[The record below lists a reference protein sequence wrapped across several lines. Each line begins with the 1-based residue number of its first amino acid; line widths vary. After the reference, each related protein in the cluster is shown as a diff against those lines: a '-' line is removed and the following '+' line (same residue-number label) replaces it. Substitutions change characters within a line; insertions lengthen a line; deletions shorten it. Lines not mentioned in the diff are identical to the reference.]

1 MCKENSEVGGS
12 QRLLQGFYLSSLG
25 YECALGLTVGNMIFN
40 AVQFLTYGQMK
51 QIIGHGEILTLPQT
65 FLAGAFT
72 GVAVSFVETPM
83 DLFKSQL
90 QVQIIRA
97 KDNPEYKA
105 EFNTVGGAIKKI
117 IKVNGIFGCYQ
128 GFCTTLLRD
137 TIAVSLYFGV
147 YEWYRRALLKKDQP
161 LSDMQYQGMFTQF
174 MAGGV
179 GGIAYW
185 AGIYPLDIVK
195 SQLQVDNIVK
205 AERKYHGFMDCAK
218 RLYAEGGVKAFFPGF
233 TPCII
238 RAFLGNAA
246 CFVCYEQS
254 KAMMNKVF

>member
-1 MCKENSEVGGS
+1 MGGS

-105 EFNTVGGAIKKI
+105 EFNYNGAQFRLVGQRLTRREMVTASA
-117 IKVNGIFGCYQ
+117 
-128 GFCTTLLRD
+128 TLL
-137 TIAVSLYFGV
+137 S
-147 YEWYRRALLKKDQP
+147 
-161 LSDMQYQGMFTQF
+161 QGEEVEVT
-174 MAGGV
+174 
-179 GGIAYW
+179 
-185 AGIYPLDIVK
+185 
-195 SQLQVDNIVK
+195 S
-205 AERKYHGFMDCAK
+205 
-218 RLYAEGGVKAFFPGF
+218 
-233 TPCII
+233 
-238 RAFLGNAA
+238 
-246 CFVCYEQS
+246 
-254 KAMMNKVF
+254 

>member
-1 MCKENSEVGGS
+1 MGGS

-25 YECALGLTVGNMIFN
+25 YECVLGLTVGNMIFN

-147 YEWYRRALLKKDQP
+147 YEWYRRALLKKGQP